1 MRMLR
6 RTAVLALLSLLL
18 AAPWASAEPAAK
30 ATGGFWSFLVRI
42 WIAEGCIMDPLG
54 CPAQTSTDEGCRLDP
69 LGCPAQPS
77 TDAGC
82 HIDPLGG
89 CKPGQ

>member
-6 RTAVLALLSLLL
+6 RTAVLVLLSLLL

-30 ATGGFWSFLVRI
+30 ATGGFWSFLVRVWSTAGC
-42 WIAEGCIMDPLG
+42 WIDPLG
-54 CPAQTSTDEGCRLDP
+54 CPAQTSTDEGCHIDP
-69 LGCPAQPS
+69 LGCLAQTS
-77 TDAGC
+77 SDAGC
-82 HIDPLGG
+82 GLDPLGG